1 MIPGICRASE
11 IPSGASHSHS
21 MHSSPHETVL
31 TMLIIFAYNDV
42 DVLPDR
48 VEVYYLFVLIGNQ
61 FNSCPFFELA
71 SGIHHVNNQQ

>member
-48 VEVYYLFVLIGNQ
+48 AEVHYAFMTYDHLCVILSVCIDWKSVQ
-61 FNSCPFFELA
+61 FMSFL
-71 SGIHHVNNQQ
+71 